1 MIMGKP
7 QRLISSFEIEDGA
20 GIHQKFSMMAD
31 SIRNRLGVFGSWVSI
46 R

>member
-1 MIMGKP
+1 MVMGNP

-20 GIHQKFSMMAD
+20 GIHRKFSMIAD
-31 SIRNRLGVFGSWVSI
+31 SIRSRLGVFGSGVSI

>member
-1 MIMGKP
+1 MITGKP

-20 GIHQKFSMMAD
+20 GIHRKFSMIANSM
-31 SIRNRLGVFGSWVSI
+31 RNRLGVFGSWVSI